1 MTHLLERA
9 FKKVSKLPE
18 DEQNVIAKWL
28 LDELESE
35 KAWEKSFSDSEDA
48 LTNLAKETVSEYKK
62 ENTRSHS
69 SEVKMTIRE
78 KIKNEV
84 DKMPNDLI
92 EKVYQYI
99 STLGIK
105 KIKKNRIHTFN
116 LKGQLD
122 DVNIRAKA
130 YE

>member
-1 MTHLLERA
+1 MTHLLEKA
-9 FKKVSKLPE
+9 FKKVSKLSE
-18 DEQNVIAKWL
+18 DEQNVFAKWL
-28 LDELESE
+28 LEELKGH
-35 KAWEKSFSDSEDA
+35 KAWVKSFSESEDI
-48 LTNLAKETVSEYKK
+48 LTDLAKETVSEYKK
-62 ENTRSHS
+62 GNTLSNF
-69 SEVKMTIRE
+69 SEVKMTVKE
-78 KIKNEV
+78 KIKKEI

-99 STLGIK
+99 SALGVK
-105 KIKKNRIHTFN
+105 KTRKNRNHTFN

>member
-1 MTHLLERA
+1 
-9 FKKVSKLPE
+9 
-18 DEQNVIAKWL
+18 
-28 LDELESE
+28 
-35 KAWEKSFSDSEDA
+35 
-48 LTNLAKETVSEYKK
+48 
-62 ENTRSHS
+62 
-69 SEVKMTIRE
+69 MTIKE

-84 DKMPNDLI
+84 DKIPNDLI

-99 STLGIK
+99 STLGVK

-122 DVNIRAKA
+122 DVNIRTKA

>member
-1 MTHLLERA
+1 MTKLLEKA
-9 FKKVSKLPE
+9 FEKASKLPE
-18 DEQNVIAKWL
+18 SEQNVIAKWL
-28 LDELESE
+28 LDEIESE
-35 KAWEKSFSDSEDA
+35 RNWEKSFSESEEILA
-48 LTNLAKETVSEYKK
+48 NLAKETVSEYKK

-69 SEVKMTIRE
+69 SDVKMTLKE

-84 DKMPNDLI
+84 DKMLIDLI
-92 EKVYQYI
+92 EKVYRYI
-99 STLGIK
+99 STLGVK
-105 KIKKNRIHTFN
+105 KIKKSRIHTFN

>member
-1 MTHLLERA
+1 MTKLLQKA

-18 DEQNVIAKWL
+18 AEQNVIAKWL

-35 KAWEKSFSDSEDA
+35 RNWQKRFIESEDV
-48 LTNLAKETVSEYKK
+48 LTNLAKETVSEYKR
-62 ENTRSHS
+62 ENTQSHPL
-69 SEVKMTIRE
+69 EVTITMKE
-78 KIKNEV
+78 KIKKEV
-84 DKMPNDLI
+84 DKMPIDMI

-99 STLGIK
+99 SMLGVK
-105 KIKKNRIHTFN
+105 KKKKNRIHTFN

-122 DVNIRAKA
+122 DLNIRAKA

>member
-1 MTHLLERA
+1 MLEKA
-9 FKKVSKLPE
+9 FEKASKLPE
-18 DEQNVIAKWL
+18 SDQNVIAKWL
-28 LDELESE
+28 LEELESE
-35 KAWEKSFSDSEDA
+35 RNWEKSFSESEDI
-48 LTNLAKETVSEYKK
+48 LTDLAKETVSEYKK
-62 ENTRSHS
+62 ENTLPNS
-69 SEVKMTIRE
+69 SEVKMTIKE

-92 EKVYQYI
+92 EKVFQYI
-99 STLGIK
+99 STLGVK

>member
-1 MTHLLERA
+1 
-9 FKKVSKLPE
+9 
-18 DEQNVIAKWL
+18 
-28 LDELESE
+28 
-35 KAWEKSFSDSEDA
+35 
-48 LTNLAKETVSEYKK
+48 
-62 ENTRSHS
+62 
-69 SEVKMTIRE
+69 MTIKE

-84 DKMPNDLI
+84 DKMPSDLI

-99 STLGIK
+99 STLGVK
-105 KIKKNRIHTFN
+105 KIKKSRIHTFN

>member
-1 MTHLLERA
+1 MTKLLEKA
-9 FKKVSKLPE
+9 FEKASKLPE
-18 DEQNVIAKWL
+18 SDQNVIAKWL
-28 LDELESE
+28 LEELESE
-35 KAWEKSFSDSEDA
+35 RNWEKSFSESEDI
-48 LTNLAKETVSEYKK
+48 LTDLAKETVSEYKK
-62 ENTRSHS
+62 ENTLPNS
-69 SEVKMTIRE
+69 SEVKMTIKE

-92 EKVYQYI
+92 EKVFQYI
-99 STLGIK
+99 STLGVK